1 MNVRAIVEFNID
13 QNKAN
18 QLKDKIIQLEEF
30 DFTKD
35 EKELMFKMIGFDL
48 FTVSELKCIGILLL
62 GRELYEKQN

>member
-1 MNVRAIVEFNID
+1 MSVRAIVEFNID

-18 QLKDKIIQLEEF
+18 QLKDKITQLEEF

-35 EKELMFKMIGFDL
+35 EKKLMFKMIGFDL

-62 GRELYEKQN
+62 VRELYEKQN

>member
-1 MNVRAIVEFNID
+1 MEFNID

-18 QLKDKIIQLEEF
+18 QLKDKITQLEEF

-35 EKELMFKMIGFDL
+35 EKKLMFKMIGFDL

-62 GRELYEKQN
+62 VRELYEKQN

>member
-1 MNVRAIVEFNID
+1 MEFNID

-18 QLKDKIIQLEEF
+18 QLKDKITQLEEF

-35 EKELMFKMIGFDL
+35 EKKLMFKMIGFDL

-62 GRELYEKQN
+62 ARELYEKQN

>member
-1 MNVRAIVEFNID
+1 MEFNID

-18 QLKDKIIQLEEF
+18 QLKDKIIELEEF